1 MKYSISLIALFVAG
15 TIAIPAATAPKC
27 KAGEQFF
34 ECGTACPLT
43 CDKPEPRPC
52 TKQCVPGCFCKEV
65 RILRQSQQVLSPL
78 KALLLPV
85 SIHNRP
91 ISGISHSRHL

>member
-1 MKYSISLIALFVAG
+1 MKYSISLVALFVAG

-43 CDKPEPRPC
+43 CDEPEPRPC
-52 TKQCVPGCFCKEV
+52 TKHPDPASVAISVEFIVDFASACV
-65 RILRQSQQVLSPL
+65 
-78 KALLLPV
+78 
-85 SIHNRP
+85 NT
-91 ISGISHSRHL
+91 